1 VTPVR
6 AQLVQLGRI
15 ARAVLDCRDVRQLH
29 AGPTGRIASVT
40 PTGRVVGLL
49 FQGHTLTVGVIAR
62 PHVAANQVIAS
73 VRAAVQPMLPDPMS
87 IAVVVSSARLR
98 HADY

>member
-1 VTPVR
+1 MRT
-6 AQLVQLGRI
+6 QLVQLARI
-15 ARAVLDCRDVRQLH
+15 ARAVLDFAGVRQLH

-49 FQGHTLTVGVIAR
+49 FQGHALTVGVIAS
-62 PHVAANQVIAS
+62 PEVAAEQVIAS
-73 VRAAVQPMLPDPMS
+73 VRKAVQPMIPSPMS

-98 HADY
+98 HANF